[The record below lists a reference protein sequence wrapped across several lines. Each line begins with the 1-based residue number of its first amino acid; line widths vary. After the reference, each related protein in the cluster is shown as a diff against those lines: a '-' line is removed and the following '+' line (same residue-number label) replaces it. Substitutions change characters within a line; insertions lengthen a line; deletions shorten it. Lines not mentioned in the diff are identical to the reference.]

1 MFAKIVAKQGKNIIE
16 LNKENKTLY
25 EENKELRNEN
35 EELNL
40 AVYNY
45 RIDSKEIFK
54 KLSLIADL
62 VENFDYRKSNSVSVI
77 RQIKEVITSD
87 QAK

>member
-1 MFAKIVAKQGKNIIE
+1 MLNE
-16 LNKENKTLY
+16 LKEILELKEENKVLY

-40 AVYNY
+40 ELYNCK
-45 RIDSKEIFK
+45 RDNKAMFK
-54 KLSLIADL
+54 KLSLIVDL
-62 VENFDYRKSNSVSVI
+62 VESFDYRESNSVSVI